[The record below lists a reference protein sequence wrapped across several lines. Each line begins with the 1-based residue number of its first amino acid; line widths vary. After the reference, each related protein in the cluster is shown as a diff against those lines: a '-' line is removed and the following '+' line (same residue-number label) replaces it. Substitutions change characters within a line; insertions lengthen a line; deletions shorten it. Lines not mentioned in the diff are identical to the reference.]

1 MSSSRELSPGS
12 ANEAADEIHYD
23 EQVRADESIG
33 WADPIHREW
42 RWLLRWGAGYGIG
55 TYMFRA
61 LYCALGLAVVG
72 AFVLKLW
79 VRGVAD
85 AEHGPLWCFGASV
98 NRLLPV
104 LNLKK
109 EFADFFDD
117 PKLNKFTSWQDF
129 LFTALA
135 VLGWVLGAVVV
146 AAVAAITHGP

>member
-1 MSSSRELSPGS
+1 
-12 ANEAADEIHYD
+12 
-23 EQVRADESIG
+23 
-33 WADPIHREW
+33 
-42 RWLLRWGAGYGIG
+42 
-55 TYMFRA
+55 MFRA

-72 AFVLKLW
+72 AFVLKFW

-104 LNLKK
+104 LTLKK

-146 AAVAAITHGP
+146 AAVATITHGPQALPLQYLRKIQSRN